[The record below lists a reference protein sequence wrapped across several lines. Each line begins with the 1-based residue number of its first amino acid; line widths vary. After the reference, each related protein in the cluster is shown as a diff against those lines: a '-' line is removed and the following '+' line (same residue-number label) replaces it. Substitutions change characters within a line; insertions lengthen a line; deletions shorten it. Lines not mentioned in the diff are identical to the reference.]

1 MRPSIV
7 SWYSQTISSY
17 GKACLNLFTFLPYFF
32 SVSQM
37 LRTLLQPW
45 KRIVDETHASG
56 FSLSDLG
63 SRLSMNLISRWV
75 GATVRLG
82 MLGAYVAGIILM
94 IVGIPIGFLI
104 LHLLLPALYL
114 KYMMSTPPE
123 KQKEIDKQTF
133 LKLHIE
139 QKESQA
145 EVEKWFDLK
154 HGHQTSA
161 PWWTWDRLKMITP
174 LGHDWTAGYTPT
186 LDLYSVPQPAA
197 SSDFHL
203 YGRDP
208 QIEAIQQA
216 LTKSTNA
223 NAVIVGEAG
232 VGKQAIIRALTD
244 NIASGRVVGPLIYKR
259 IRILDL
265 ERLLGQTTDQLQ
277 REELFKKII
286 SEAQK
291 AGSVILVIY
300 DIDRYVSN
308 EKGRVD
314 LTKVFDQIAADQEIH
329 FIATTTP
336 FAYQK
341 YLQSLSLFQQGF
353 EKVSIGE
360 LSLPDTKSILLD
372 SAVRAEKKLGITVT
386 YEALLAILEKAEL
399 LITSLPQPEKTL
411 DTFDDIASAAVQQKV
426 KQITR
431 QWVLDYLTEKTHIPV
446 DLNED
451 IKQKLLSLDGTLR
464 SRIIQQEEA
473 VLAVSSALRK
483 SFVLSRS
490 SKRPLGSFL
499 FLGPTGVGKTE
510 TAKVINEVFF
520 GAKAELLR
528 LDMSQFQAVQDIPKL
543 IGGEEGNPGLMP
555 KMIREHPYGML
566 LLDELEKAH
575 KDLINIFLTILD
587 EGYFMDGTGQR
598 VDCKNLIVVAT
609 SNAGADLIYSNI
621 HNPAIKKDLID
632 YLVKSRLYTP
642 EFLNRFD
649 AVVVYRP
656 LEKPALARIALGY
669 LGQLV
674 KDVQK
679 QYGVSLSIAPE
690 FVVKIIQDTYDPRW
704 GARNLQR
711 ALRDKIEALVAEQ
724 LLQKTKPK
732 EIKIA

>member
-1 MRPSIV
+1 MRPSLL

-17 GKACLNLFTFLPYFF
+17 GKASLNLFTFLPYFF

-37 LRTLLQPW
+37 LQTLLQPW
-45 KRIVDETHASG
+45 KRIVDETKSSG
-56 FSLSDLG
+56 FSFSDLG

-82 MLGAYVAGIILM
+82 MLGVYISSILLF
-94 IVGIPIGFLI
+94 IVMIPIGFFL
-104 LHLLLPALYL
+104 LHLLLPFIYL
-114 KYMMSTPPE
+114 RHLASTPPE
-123 KQKEIDKQTF
+123 KKKESDKQIF
-133 LKLHIE
+133 IKDHME
-139 QKESQA
+139 QKENQA

-154 HGHQTSA
+154 HTHETSK
-161 PWWTWDRLKMITP
+161 PWWTWEQLKLITP
-174 LGHDWTAGYTPT
+174 LGHDWTTGYTPT

-203 YGRDP
+203 YGRDT
-208 QIEAIQQA
+208 QVEAIQQA
-216 LTKSTNA
+216 LIKSSHA

-244 NIASGRVVGPLIYKR
+244 NIANGRVTEQLIYKR

-265 ERLLGQTTDQLQ
+265 ERLLAQTTDQVQ

-286 SEAQK
+286 DEAQK
-291 AGSVILVIY
+291 AGSIILVIY
-300 DIDRYVSN
+300 DIDRYVSS
-308 EKGRVD
+308 EKGRID
-314 LTKVFDQIAADQEIH
+314 LTKVFDQIAASGEIH

-341 YLQSLSLFQQGF
+341 YLQSLALFQGSF

-360 LSLPDTKSILLD
+360 LSIPDTKSVLLD
-372 SAVRAEKKLGITVT
+372 SAIRMEKKLGMTVT
-386 YEALLAILEKAEL
+386 YEALTTILEKAEL

-411 DTFDDIASAAVQQKV
+411 DTLDDITSAASQKKI
-426 KQITR
+426 KQVTK

-451 IKQKLLSLDGTLR
+451 IKQKLLSLDGVLR
-464 SRIIQQEEA
+464 GRIIQQEEA
-473 VLAVSSALRK
+473 VNAVSGALRK
-483 SFVLSRS
+483 SFVLSRN

-510 TAKVINEVFF
+510 TAKVINELFF

-528 LDMSQFQAVQDIPKL
+528 LDMSQFQAVLDIPKL

-632 YLVKSRLYTP
+632 YLVKSRLYSP

-679 QYGVSLSIAPE
+679 QYGVGLSIAPE
-690 FVVKIIQDTYDPRW
+690 FVVKIIQETYDPRW

-724 LLQKTKPK
+724 LLQKEKPK
-732 EIKIA
+732 KIKIA

>member
-1 MRPSIV
+1 M
-7 SWYSQTISSY
+7 
-17 GKACLNLFTFLPYFF
+17 
-32 SVSQM
+32 QM
-37 LRTLLQPW
+37 LRTLLLPW
-45 KRIVDETHASG
+45 KRIVDDKSTG
-56 FSLSDLG
+56 VSLSDLG

-82 MLGAYVAGIILM
+82 MLGTYIVAVVLLTIVAPFGFIVVHLM
-94 IVGIPIGFLI
+94 MPFLYI
-104 LHLLLPALYL
+104 RGLVKVPQ
-114 KYMMSTPPE
+114 E
-123 KQKEIDKQTF
+123 KQRELDREAFVKAHMEDQKDQSEI
-133 LKLHIE
+133 
-139 QKESQA
+139 
-145 EVEKWFDLK
+145 EKWFEK
-154 HGHQTSA
+154 KNSHETSQ
-161 PWWTWDRLKMITP
+161 PWWAWEKLSTITP

-186 LDLYSVPQPAA
+186 LDLYSIPQPAA

-203 YGRDP
+203 YGRDT

-216 LTKSTNA
+216 LIKSAHA
-223 NAVIVGEAG
+223 NAIIVGEAG

-244 NIASGRVVGPLIYKR
+244 NISSGRVVEPLTYKR
-259 IRILDL
+259 VRILDL
-265 ERLLGQTTDQLQ
+265 ERLLAQTTDQLQ

-286 SEAQK
+286 KEAQK

-300 DIDRYVSN
+300 DIDRYVSS
-308 EKGRVD
+308 EKGRID
-314 LTKVFDQIAADQEIH
+314 LTKVFDQIAAEQEIH

-341 YLQSLSLFQQGF
+341 YLQSLSLFQQSF
-353 EKVSIGE
+353 EKVSVEE
-360 LSLPDTKSILLD
+360 LSLPDTKSVLLD
-372 SAVRAEKKLGITVT
+372 SAIRAERKLGIVVT
-386 YEALLAILEKAEL
+386 YEALVTTLEKSEM

-411 DTFDDIASAAVQQKV
+411 DTLDDIMTAAVQQKV
-426 KQITR
+426 KRITK

-446 DLNED
+446 DLNDD
-451 IKQKLLSLDGTLR
+451 IKQKLLTIEAVLR

-473 VLAVSSALRK
+473 VLSVSSALRK

-510 TAKVINEVFF
+510 TAKVVNEVFF

-528 LDMSQFQAVQDIPKL
+528 LDMSQFQAILDIPKL
-543 IGGEEGNPGLMP
+543 IGGEGEPGLMP
-555 KMIREHPYGML
+555 KMIREHPYGLL

-587 EGYFMDGTGQR
+587 EGYFMDGMGQR

-609 SNAGADLIYSNI
+609 SNAGADLIYNNI
-621 HNPAIKKDLID
+621 HNPTIKKDLID
-632 YLVKSRLYTP
+632 YLVKNRLYSP

-674 KDVQK
+674 KDVQG
-679 QYGVSLSIAPE
+679 QYGVALSIEPE

-732 EIKIA
+732 EIKIE